1 MRMREMLINAKNKL
15 MDNSGLE
22 GIEYTVV
29 LVVVL
34 GVIVT
39 AIVLFAGKMNTSL
52 QSAGDSLDLQIDC
65 ALQGKTY
72 DAATKACV

>member
-1 MRMREMLINAKNKL
+1 MKEMLMSAKNKL

-39 AIVLFAGKMNTSL
+39 AIVLFAGNAQAVHPGGGRAEGGHAHGHGQFHIVGHCMDIL
-52 QSAGDSLDLQIDC
+52 
-65 ALQGKTY
+65 
-72 DAATKACV
+72 

>member
-1 MRMREMLINAKNKL
+1 MKEILMGVKNKL

-39 AIVLFAGKMNTSL
+39 AIVLFAGKMNSSL
-52 QSAGDSLDLQIDC
+52 QSAGDSLDQQIDC

-72 DAATKACV
+72 DAATNACV

>member
-1 MRMREMLINAKNKL
+1 MKEMLMSAKNKL

-39 AIVLFAGKMNTSL
+39 AIVLFSAAAYLSL
-52 QSAGDSLDLQIDC
+52 PAKETVTV
-65 ALQGKTY
+65 ALPLP
-72 DAATKACV
+72 

>member
-1 MRMREMLINAKNKL
+1 MKEMLMSAKNKL

-39 AIVLFAGKMNTSL
+39 AIVF
-52 QSAGDSLDLQIDC
+52 GD
-65 ALQGKTY
+65 G
-72 DAATKACV
+72 V

>member
-1 MRMREMLINAKNKL
+1 MKEMLINAKNKL

-39 AIVLFAGKMNTSL
+39 AIVLFAGKMNSSL
-52 QSAGDSLDLQIDC
+52 QSAGDSLDKQIDC
-65 ALQGKTY
+65 ALQGKQY
-72 DAATKACV
+72 DATTKACV